1 MRLHAKLLGENP
13 FCIFPIWLVY
23 CTFKR
28 TERNKYT
35 LWTGLTS
42 KQFGKSRVVGTLLL
56 SLGPQGCC
64 LPTAAHPNNQNC
76 RNWSPSA
83 KRSLQ
88 NMGLNIP
95 LLYSPAGWASLAP
108 LCKSH
113 NMIQFYTSNVTPD
126 NKSQELW
133 SMAKRKPQ
141 INKTE
146 KDARVLTSVY
156 FLSYHS
162 LKLLPNSIKKKT
174 K

>member
-1 MRLHAKLLGENP
+1 MRLHAKLLGNNP

-23 CTFKR
+23 CTFKC
-28 TERNKYT
+28 TERIKYT

-56 SLGPQGCC
+56 SLGLQGCC

-88 NMGLNIP
+88 NRGLNI
-95 LLYSPAGWASLAP
+95 LSCTVLQMSIF
-108 LCKSH
+108 SH
-113 NMIQFYTSNVTPD
+113 PVQISQYGTILHLRCDSRQQITRIMANGKKKTT
-126 NKSQELW
+126 NKQNRE
-133 SMAKRKPQ
+133 RCQ
-141 INKTE
+141 
-146 KDARVLTSVY
+146 VLTSVY

-162 LKLLPNSIKKKT
+162 LKLLPNAIK
-174 K
+174 